1 MEKEEKVSYSTLFC
15 RYLRMNKAE
24 RLRKLQDQSNTRIQ
38 LSDNT
43 ISIKGEDS
51 GVKQA
56 LQQMSDAYEQFSK
69 QVEEIPVNSAQID
82 CFMSDKAAVMKE
94 IEQTF
99 GCCIEIDNA
108 KGLMRVIVGE
118 SSGDDAMKAIH
129 EKLESVCC
137 ERVSIPDRL
146 VPMFVGAKGSNI
158 KSFREAHDAKLDVT
172 KGEVV
177 ISGKAESVASMKAA
191 VVQWLTEHTIGEIEA
206 NRKIAR
212 DALMGEKG
220 AKLKSL
226 EKELGVDIRIEDEK
240 VSVIGSP
247 SNVENAVQKL
257 KEMLDVYEKEN
268 GVVTLRGELLRNAK
282 EFHRAALE
290 ERAKS
295 LGVSLTVV
303 RNNLLIHGE
312 ENAVKA
318 AVEAIESIV
327 SKYEDYQEEK
337 VEVPPEEIGAL
348 LGKNGENLHKLEDSL
363 GVSIRVEE
371 KDVWIWGT
379 KASLESAKQ
388 GILSNLEERVFV
400 NEVIHCTVKQVE
412 FLRADRFERLH
423 RLQDD
428 YNVSISLPRKL
439 PTAGQTEISVRGNRR
454 QLQNAIP
461 MVREA
466 LQGLIRWEIAI
477 GEMIHPLLTASSIQM
492 QRLALESHCRIQPE
506 ESSGVIKVVGPKE
519 GVELVQDRIWSQL
532 ASLNPSKYQKV
543 DGGEAVMLGLNE
555 KKEELSKYGK
565 EHNVTLLLTPSAVLV
580 EVEGDGME
588 ETMKDVE
595 KWMEEV
601 GNENAI
607 VEVGKNRVAYV
618 IGAQGARIQSIA
630 KQSGASLSIL
640 RDECVHIRGKPEQ
653 VQKARELIEKELETY
668 DNTHITFQ
676 VDEALV
682 YSMRGARNSNLSRI
696 ERDCH
701 VRVRMDQ
708 DGSVSISGNDPEQV
722 KEARYA
728 IEQLKEEAQSNPVR
742 EPVRREEREKK
753 EEKKEE
759 PAVGIWEKLKR
770 APLLPTKTVGGSD
783 MYKSESGYSV
793 EL

>member
-1 MEKEEKVSYSTLFC
+1 
-15 RYLRMNKAE
+15 
-24 RLRKLQDQSNTRIQ
+24 
-38 LSDNT
+38 
-43 ISIKGEDS
+43 
-51 GVKQA
+51 
-56 LQQMSDAYEQFSK
+56 
-69 QVEEIPVNSAQID
+69 
-82 CFMSDKAAVMKE
+82 
-94 IEQTF
+94 
-99 GCCIEIDNA
+99 
-108 KGLMRVIVGE
+108 
-118 SSGDDAMKAIH
+118 
-129 EKLESVCC
+129 
-137 ERVSIPDRL
+137 
-146 VPMFVGAKGSNI
+146 
-158 KSFREAHDAKLDVT
+158 
-172 KGEVV
+172 
-177 ISGKAESVASMKAA
+177 
-191 VVQWLTEHTIGEIEA
+191 
-206 NRKIAR
+206 
-212 DALMGEKG
+212 
-220 AKLKSL
+220 
-226 EKELGVDIRIEDEK
+226 
-240 VSVIGSP
+240 
-247 SNVENAVQKL
+247 
-257 KEMLDVYEKEN
+257 
-268 GVVTLRGELLRNAK
+268 
-282 EFHRAALE
+282 
-290 ERAKS
+290 
-295 LGVSLTVV
+295 
-303 RNNLLIHGE
+303 
-312 ENAVKA
+312 
-318 AVEAIESIV
+318 
-327 SKYEDYQEEK
+327 
-337 VEVPPEEIGAL
+337 
-348 LGKNGENLHKLEDSL
+348 
-363 GVSIRVEE
+363 
-371 KDVWIWGT
+371 
-379 KASLESAKQ
+379 
-388 GILSNLEERVFV
+388 
-400 NEVIHCTVKQVE
+400 
-412 FLRADRFERLH
+412 
-423 RLQDD
+423 
-428 YNVSISLPRKL
+428 
-439 PTAGQTEISVRGNRR
+439 
-454 QLQNAIP
+454 
-461 MVREA
+461 
-466 LQGLIRWEIAI
+466 
-477 GEMIHPLLTASSIQM
+477 M